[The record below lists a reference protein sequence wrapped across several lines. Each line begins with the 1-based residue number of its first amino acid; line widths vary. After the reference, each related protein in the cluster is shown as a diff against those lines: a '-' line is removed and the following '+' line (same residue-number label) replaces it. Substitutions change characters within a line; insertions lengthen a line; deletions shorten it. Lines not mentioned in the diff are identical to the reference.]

1 MKKALLVSMTIFTIT
16 TAYSQTEKG
25 KKFIGGQISFN
36 GNDNSYLDTINKRE
50 DHQFEIQI
58 MPNYGYFIKDNLA
71 VGANL
76 NFGTSNSSSSD
87 GNINYPPGTTSKSH
101 SIIYGIGGF
110 ARYYK
115 KITDNFLFFL
125 NGGISYS
132 YETGRLEQT
141 SYTHPAP
148 PVLEIQTNN
157 ISFGAYPGLVYF
169 ITPKLGIETGLGN
182 LNYNISSSK
191 NKTILN
197 GNKTVSDNYGINLN
211 TLSFGLSY
219 YF

>member
-16 TAYSQTEKG
+16 TAYSQTEKA
-25 KKFIGGQISFN
+25 KKFIGGRISLN
-36 GNDNSYLDTINKRE
+36 GNNNSYLDTVAKRGE
-50 DHQFEIQI
+50 HGFKIQI
-58 MPNYGYFIKDNLA
+58 MPNYGYFIKDNLV

-76 NFGTSNSSSSD
+76 NLGINNSSSTY
-87 GNINYPPGTTSKSH
+87 GYINFPPDQTYKSH

-132 YETGRLEQT
+132 YETERIEQT
-141 SYTHPAP
+141 TYTHPVL
-148 PVLEIQTNN
+148 PVQEILTNN

-169 ITPKLGIETGLGN
+169 ITPKLGIEAGLGN

-197 GNKTVSDNYGINLN
+197 GNKTVSDSYGINLN